1 MQPQTF
7 VIHRPTIVAFFPP
20 VTRSDLDSDED
31 TNEALSDFQFCAGEV
46 RAPLRNAGIDFL
58 DADAPSFRI
67 RIGTKVHI
75 FHTGKISVGYYF
87 IAPGKKAH
95 VEYGV
100 MTDAGLLDVARKYF
114 GVAIPRE
121 RCTGPHCPK

>member
-1 MQPQTF
+1 M
-7 VIHRPTIVAFFPP
+7 IHRPTILAFFPP

-31 TNEALSDFQFCAGEV
+31 TNETLSDFQFYAGEV
-46 RAPLRNAGIDFL
+46 RTPLRNAGIDFL

-67 RIGTKVHI
+67 RIGTQVRTFK
-75 FHTGKISVGYYF
+75 TGKISVGYYF

-100 MTDAGLLDVARKYF
+100 MTDADLLDVARKYF
-114 GVAIPRE
+114 GIAIPRE
-121 RCTGPHCPK
+121 RCTAPHCPK